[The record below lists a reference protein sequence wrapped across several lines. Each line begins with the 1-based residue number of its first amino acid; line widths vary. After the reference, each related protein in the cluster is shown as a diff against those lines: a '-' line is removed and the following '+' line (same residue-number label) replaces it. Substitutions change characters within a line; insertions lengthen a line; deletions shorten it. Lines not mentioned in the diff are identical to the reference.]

1 MLWRTFFQSRNTQA
15 RLTIRRFF
23 IMTGFFP
30 LLFVIQTIHWM
41 GFILDE
47 ILFRKYKAVKV
58 KSPLFIVGVPRSGTT
73 FLHRLIANDSDRF
86 TTLSLWE
93 LILAPSV
100 TEKKFWLG
108 LGRIDKFLGGPGAH
122 LVQWVER
129 RMLGSLDNI
138 HRISLSAPEEDYFVL
153 VPIYAC
159 FILILPFPF
168 ADEPGY
174 LAFFDKQTSAADK
187 QRIMKFYKSCLQ
199 RHLYVNGTKKL
210 ILSKNVSFTP
220 MIETLIR
227 FFPDSRI
234 IGTVRNPLKAVPS
247 HISSMM
253 KGAAIFDNDTSGHEF
268 RNQML
273 GVQHYAYTHLMEI
286 LPNLPEDRQM
296 IIRMEDLQ
304 AKLYPLVQKIYDRF
318 GHEMSPLFKAF
329 IEHQEQRQKRY
340 KSTHTY
346 DIDGCGLTETMIYER
361 FSDVF
366 DKFEYA
372 QPGCACEPEYR
383 SSRDAVG
390 KLIKPL

>member
-1 MLWRTFFQSRNTQA
+1 
-15 RLTIRRFF
+15 
-23 IMTGFFP
+23 MTGFFP
-30 LLFVIQTIHWM
+30 LLFMIQTIHWM
-41 GFILDE
+41 GFVLDE

-86 TTLSLWE
+86 TTLPLWE

-100 TEKKFWLG
+100 AEKKFWLG
-108 LGRIDKFLGGPGAH
+108 LVRMDKFLGGPGAW
-122 LVQWVER
+122 LVKHAENR
-129 RMLGSLDNI
+129 LFGSLDNI

-168 ADEPGY
+168 DDEPGN
-174 LAFFDKQTSAADK
+174 LAFFDKHVSAADK

-199 RHLYVNGTKKL
+199 RHLYVNGTQKL

-220 MIETLIR
+220 MIKTLIR

-268 RNQML
+268 REQMI
-273 GVQHYAYTHLMEI
+273 GVQRYAYTHLTEI
-286 LPNLPEDRQM
+286 LPDLPEDRQM
-296 IIRMEDLQ
+296 ILSMEDMKE
-304 AKLYPLVQKIYDRF
+304 KLGLSVKKIYDRF
-318 GHEMSPLFKAF
+318 GYEMSPLFKSF
-329 IEHQEQRQKRY
+329 IEHQEQRQKLY
-340 KSTHTY
+340 KSSHTY
-346 DIDGCGLTETMIYER
+346 DISGCGLTDTMIYER

-366 DKFEYA
+366 EKFAYE
-372 QPGCACEPEYR
+372 QPSGTRKPDYK
-383 SSRDAVG
+383 SSPTDAA
-390 KLIKPL
+390 I